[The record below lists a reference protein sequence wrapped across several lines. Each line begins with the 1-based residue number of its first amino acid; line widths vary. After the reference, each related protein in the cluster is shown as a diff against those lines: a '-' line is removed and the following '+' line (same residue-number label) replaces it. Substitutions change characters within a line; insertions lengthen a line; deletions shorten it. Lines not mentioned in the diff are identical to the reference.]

1 MKNADVRYE
10 ILIEDILSGET
21 ILGGIYSDLL
31 KASDNITII
40 ADNELA
46 YDYILNIDAKGFLTC
61 YDDYKKIYI
70 EEIGG

>member
-1 MKNADVRYE
+1 MKITDAHYA

-31 KASDNITII
+31 KASDN
-40 ADNELA
+40 
-46 YDYILNIDAKGFLTC
+46 LTC